1 MLDTTDTC
9 RSTLA
14 EALTPP
20 EGFVFKEAIFT
31 SYSVDLPTALSLPAQ
46 LLIVEEQ
53 ARSEMLKNPVALL
66 TGIRKLREHVTV
78 FSQAGSI
85 HAPRSEHLL
94 YALLQPI
101 LCEVRAPR
109 ERGVF
114 HPKIQ
119 LLHFENAAGKAHV
132 RLLILSRNLTRDR
145 SWDLSLRLEGRQGK
159 RTKVNQPLRQLLSW
173 LAEEPNLRPVD
184 RKRAQRLG
192 ELLHSTHWQRPA
204 PYESLVE
211 LRVLGLRG
219 KGWLPVWP
227 ERRADQLVVVSPFVS
242 ESVVKDLAASSHNPA
257 VLISR
262 ADELQK
268 LSDDALASFESVYV
282 LRDAALRGDG
292 EDEGLDVLR
301 GLHAKAYLM
310 QAGWNVRA
318 VVGSANATVAGL
330 GVARNVE
337 VLAVLEGKRGTVGFP
352 KDLISEDGIGSLL
365 MPFARTEPDAD
376 ELARQQQLQLLDDV
390 QREIGRLEFV
400 ATYVGDDRLKI
411 HSLHEVEL
419 PDPAMEVYLWPV
431 SWPEAHAH
439 DANELLQGESL
450 TLSFASLASVTGL
463 LAFRVSL
470 NGHCKRFVR
479 VARLEGVPELQE
491 AELIRAVLKSP
502 AQFMAYV
509 RFLLGDPDNG
519 GDAFGTAPAGGAD
532 ETESAAGFG
541 THAMLESLTRTLSR
555 SPQRLH
561 DVAELVNHLRSHP
574 GSESLLPDEFLRTWR
589 AFEAVLPPSK
599 SGSKR

>member
-14 EALTPP
+14 EALIPP
-20 EGFVFKEAIFT
+20 DGFIFKEAIFT
-31 SYSVDLPTALSLPAQ
+31 SYSVDLLTALSLPAQ
-46 LLIVEEQ
+46 LLMVEEH

-66 TGIRKLREHVTV
+66 SGIRKLREHVTI
-78 FSQAGSI
+78 FCQAGAI

-94 YALLQPI
+94 YALLQPM
-101 LCEVRAPR
+101 LCEVRAPN

-114 HPKIQ
+114 HPKVQ
-119 LLHFENAAGKAHV
+119 LLHFEDAAGKAHM

-145 SWDLSLRLEGRQGK
+145 SWDLSLRLDGRQGK
-159 RTKVNQPLRQLLSW
+159 RTKTNQPLRKLLTW
-173 LAEEPNLRPVD
+173 LAEQPGLRQVD
-184 RKRAQRLG
+184 RDRSLRLG
-192 ELLHSTHWQRPA
+192 ELLRRTHWQRPA

-219 KGWLPVWP
+219 KGWLPTWP
-227 ERRADQLVVVSPFVS
+227 GRRADQLVVVSPFVS
-242 ESVVKDLAASSHNPA
+242 ESVVKELAASSHNPA

-268 LSDDALASFESVYV
+268 LSDEALAAFESVYV

-292 EDEGLDVLR
+292 EDDGLDVLR

-310 QAGWNVRA
+310 QAGWKARA
-318 VVGSANATVAGL
+318 VVGSANATVSGV

-352 KDLISEDGIGSLL
+352 KDLISEDGIGTLL
-365 MPFARTEPDAD
+365 VPYTRTAPDAD
-376 ELARQQQLQLLDDV
+376 ELARQQQRQLLDDA
-390 QREIGRLEFV
+390 QRDIGRLELV
-400 ATYVGDDRLKI
+400 ATYHGDDRLKV
-411 HSLHEVEL
+411 LALGEVTF
-419 PDPAMEVYLWPV
+419 PDPDMQAHVWPV
-431 SWPEAHAH
+431 SWPESHAHAA
-439 DANELLQGESL
+439 DPLLRGEAL

-470 NGHCKRFVR
+470 NGQSKRFVR

-509 RFLLGDPDNG
+509 RFLLGDHGGD
-519 GDAFGTAPAGGAD
+519 GDAFGSEDSAASSEGD
-532 ETESAAGFG
+532 SAAGFG
-541 THAMLESLTRTLSR
+541 SHAMLESLTRTLSR

-561 DVAELVNHLRSHP
+561 DVAELVTHLRNHP
-574 GSESLLPDEFLRTWR
+574 GSASLLPDDFLRTWR
-589 AFEAVLPPSK
+589 AFEAVLPPSR
-599 SGSKR
+599 SGSQP